1 MSNFPDNMNHSKL
14 DESDED
20 RLFEAQHAK
29 TQAIISA
36 LVPLCR
42 LLEPDVV
49 DTIVQLITDEEPDIN
64 VEDFPTF
71 HSGPEHSIDRLF
83 DQMPDQDCPLCGTHA
98 QTSDPDVFRQT
109 HRYHGQKVHI
119 GLIHKDCMEAAQ
131 AIWRSDQEIS
141 PDDSKW
147 YEIDS
152 LTDFVDLDWIEEN
165 FPTIYARIEEKTN
178 GQFSD

>member
-1 MSNFPDNMNHSKL
+1 MSNFPDNMNHDHL
-14 DESDED
+14 DESDDE

-42 LLEPDVV
+42 LLDEITVEHVV
-49 DTIVQLITDEEPDIN
+49 DAIIQLEDEIN

-71 HSGPEHSIDRLF
+71 HSGPEHSLDRLF
-83 DQMPDQDCPLCGTHA
+83 GLMPDQDCPLCGTHA

-119 GLIHKDCMEAAQ
+119 GLIHKDCMEAAK
-131 AIWRSDQEIS
+131 EIDAANREFT
-141 PDDSKW
+141 PDGSEWW
-147 YEIDS
+147 YIDS
-152 LTDFVDLDWIEEN
+152 LTDFVDLDWIKDY